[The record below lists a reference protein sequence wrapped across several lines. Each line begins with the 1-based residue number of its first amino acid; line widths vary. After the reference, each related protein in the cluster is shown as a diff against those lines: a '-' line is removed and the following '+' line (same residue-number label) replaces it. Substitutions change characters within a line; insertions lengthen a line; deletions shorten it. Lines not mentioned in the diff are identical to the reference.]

1 MSLSLSL
8 SLSHKQGIQGCS
20 AGWSTM
26 YPQGEEFHQKH
37 IAEYVYRNI
46 AALAGMPPSLYNRA
60 ARFFFYVTPSWIF
73 NWSMR

>member
-1 MSLSLSL
+1 
-8 SLSHKQGIQGCS
+8 
-20 AGWSTM
+20 M

-46 AALAGMPPSLYNRA
+46 AALSGMPPSLYNRA
-60 ARFFFYVTPSWIF
+60 ARFFYYVTPSWIF